1 MCVCVSEPAPYCIF
15 DFAICWHQLRNYWGF
30 KYLTSWDIIFTSFTS
45 PLLSA
50 HTAAVGKNLCYT
62 FVRFSICVCPTICI
76 SVGTHSVS
84 THEINVI
91 DPKRWRKSTA
101 HTHVG
106 DVLFLL
112 YSIYLRD
119 YLHLHMWSAV
129 FDQTSCEFNA
139 FLHVTSYMLHE
150 KSDNYTSRCCRGVFF
165 WYFIQHLSLWHQ
177 FVEGPFP
184 AWPSCSEIWP

>member
-1 MCVCVSEPAPYCIF
+1 MCVSEPAPYCIF

-106 DVLFLL
+106 DVFFTLQLFICGIIC
-112 YSIYLRD
+112 IYTCG
-119 YLHLHMWSAV
+119 
-129 FDQTSCEFNA
+129 Q
-139 FLHVTSYMLHE
+139 
-150 KSDNYTSRCCRGVFF
+150 
-165 WYFIQHLSLWHQ
+165 LSLTRPHVNLMHFYTWLLTC
-177 FVEGPFP
+177 VMNVT
-184 AWPSCSEIWP
+184 WKVR